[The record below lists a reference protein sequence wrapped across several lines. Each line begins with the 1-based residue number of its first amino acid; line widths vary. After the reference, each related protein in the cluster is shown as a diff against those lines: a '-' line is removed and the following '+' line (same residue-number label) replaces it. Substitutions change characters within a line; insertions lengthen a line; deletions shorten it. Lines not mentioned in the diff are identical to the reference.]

1 MLQRIKATLDNSVLW
16 LLFLVGCVAYF
27 WRKEKDAEYKLA
39 EEKAAGKVK
48 DDEEA
53 QSQAD
58 HAASNADDEYQRLRD
73 AYLRAGHT
81 GVRQGS
87 DGKTGAD

>member
-1 MLQRIKATLDNSVLW
+1 MIQKIKDALNSSVLW
-16 LLFLVGCVAYF
+16 LVFLLSCIAYF
-27 WRKEKDAEYKLA
+27 WRKEKDAEYELA

-58 HAASNADDEYQRLRD
+58 HAAGNAVDDYKSLRD
-73 AYLRAGHT
+73 DYLRGHKDDT
-81 GVRQGS
+81 
-87 DGKTGAD
+87 